1 MWLDFYMFLTLASG
15 IALAVWGWQL
25 CSIHI
30 PHREDTHR
38 LRTARAIL
46 AASYFI
52 LAIPAFCE
60 LFNGGEA
67 DRKIIAVFTVAV
79 AAYQSLLFTVTLL
92 TFIQPLYVTCH
103 RVRIQA
109 GIVTVAVALFLFMAL
124 TSEECWVFFVALA
137 VYAVQLVCYT
147 LLFRRK
153 YAECLRL
160 LEEYYDEDQHAR
172 LRWTKF
178 GFYAALSVGIAA
190 SLSVWLPPVAYNI
203 FTVGYILFYGWFAVS
218 AAKTDPRL
226 KAVATVSMYDMGSA
240 ARNGLKKALMPEQRK
255 QILSEAA
262 EQRYV
267 EFQGGEVKYTGGTIH
282 ERPDASNPIQ
292 QEFYDFYRT
301 ERGEYTPK
309 GASPETTTHPTLTSN
324 VKFMNFYPFNDIE
337 TISPRA
343 LLFITGDTAHSREFS
358 EDAYARAAEPKELY
372 IVPGA
377 GHVDLYDR
385 TGLIPFDKLEDF
397 FRKSLK

>member
-67 DRKIIAVFTVAV
+67 DRKIIAVFTIAV

-92 TFIQPLYVTCH
+92 TFIQPLCVIRH

-109 GIVTVAVALFLFMAL
+109 GIVTVAVAMFLFMAL

-203 FTVGYILFYGWFAVS
+203 FTVGYILFYGWFAGRFCNYVVKINYYLPAVTQGQEPVRLQAVDM
-218 AAKTDPRL
+218 AAC
-226 KAVATVSMYDMGSA
+226 G
-240 ARNGLKKALMPEQRK
+240 
-255 QILSEAA
+255 LSEPELAA
-262 EQRYV
+262 EKEHLRLALERWVAERRFTRPEEGREQIARELGTTK
-267 EFQGGEVKYTGGTIH
+267 EFLCWYFKNEIGRDF
-282 ERPDASNPIQ
+282 RPWRVGLRI
-292 QEFYDFYRT
+292 
-301 ERGEYTPK
+301 EYAKQLLAEELGISMNDLARKVGFATK
-309 GASPETTTHPTLTSN
+309 S
-324 VKFMNFYPFNDIE
+324 NFYGYFKKLTGE
-337 TISPRA
+337 TPVEYQR
-343 LLFITGDTAHSREFS
+343 R
-358 EDAYARAAEPKELY
+358 
-372 IVPGA
+372 IV
-377 GHVDLYDR
+377 
-385 TGLIPFDKLEDF
+385 
-397 FRKSLK
+397 SQC

>member
-15 IALAVWGWQL
+15 IALAVLGWQL

-67 DRKIIAVFTVAV
+67 DRKIIAVFTIAV
-79 AAYQSLLFTVTLL
+79 AAYL
-92 TFIQPLYVTCH
+92 
-103 RVRIQA
+103 
-109 GIVTVAVALFLFMAL
+109 TVAVALFLFMAL

-203 FTVGYILFYGWFAVS
+203 FTVGYILFYGWFAGRFCNYVVKINYYLPAVTQGQEPIRLQAVDM
-218 AAKTDPRL
+218 AAC
-226 KAVATVSMYDMGSA
+226 G
-240 ARNGLKKALMPEQRK
+240 
-255 QILSEAA
+255 LSEPELATEKEHLRLALERWVA
-262 EQRYV
+262 ERRFTRPEEGREQIARELGTTK
-267 EFQGGEVKYTGGTIH
+267 EFLCWYFKNEIGRDF
-282 ERPDASNPIQ
+282 RPWRVGLRI
-292 QEFYDFYRT
+292 
-301 ERGEYTPK
+301 EYAKQLLAEELGISMNDLARKVGFATK
-309 GASPETTTHPTLTSN
+309 S
-324 VKFMNFYPFNDIE
+324 NFYGYFKKLTGE
-337 TISPRA
+337 TPVEYQR
-343 LLFITGDTAHSREFS
+343 R
-358 EDAYARAAEPKELY
+358 
-372 IVPGA
+372 IV
-377 GHVDLYDR
+377 
-385 TGLIPFDKLEDF
+385 
-397 FRKSLK
+397 SQC

>member
-67 DRKIIAVFTVAV
+67 DRKIIAVFTIAV

-92 TFIQPLYVTCH
+92 TFIQPLCVTRH

-109 GIVTVAVALFLFMAL
+109 GIVTVAVAMFLFMAL

-203 FTVGYILFYGWFAVS
+203 FTVGYILFYGWFAGRFCNYVVKINYYLPAVTQGQEPVRLQAVDM
-218 AAKTDPRL
+218 AA
-226 KAVATVSMYDMGSA
+226 
-240 ARNGLKKALMPEQRK
+240 
-255 QILSEAA
+255 LSL
-262 EQRYV
+262 
-267 EFQGGEVKYTGGTIH
+267 IH
-282 ERPDASNPIQ
+282 I
-292 QEFYDFYRT
+292 
-301 ERGEYTPK
+301 
-309 GASPETTTHPTLTSN
+309 
-324 VKFMNFYPFNDIE
+324 
-337 TISPRA
+337 
-343 LLFITGDTAHSREFS
+343 
-358 EDAYARAAEPKELY
+358 
-372 IVPGA
+372 
-377 GHVDLYDR
+377 
-385 TGLIPFDKLEDF
+385 
-397 FRKSLK
+397 

>member
-1 MWLDFYMFLTLASG
+1 
-15 IALAVWGWQL
+15 
-25 CSIHI
+25 
-30 PHREDTHR
+30 
-38 LRTARAIL
+38 
-46 AASYFI
+46 
-52 LAIPAFCE
+52 
-60 LFNGGEA
+60 
-67 DRKIIAVFTVAV
+67 
-79 AAYQSLLFTVTLL
+79 
-92 TFIQPLYVTCH
+92 
-103 RVRIQA
+103 
-109 GIVTVAVALFLFMAL
+109 
-124 TSEECWVFFVALA
+124 
-137 VYAVQLVCYT
+137 
-147 LLFRRK
+147 
-153 YAECLRL
+153 
-160 LEEYYDEDQHAR
+160 
-172 LRWTKF
+172 
-178 GFYAALSVGIAA
+178 
-190 SLSVWLPPVAYNI
+190 
-203 FTVGYILFYGWFAVS
+203 
-218 AAKTDPRL
+218 
-226 KAVATVSMYDMGSA
+226 MYDMGSA

-267 EFQGGEVKYTGGTIH
+267 EFQGGEVKYTGGTMH

-377 GHVDLYDR
+377 GHVEPLRPYRPDS
-385 TGLIPFDKLEDF
+385 F
-397 FRKSLK
+397 

>member
-15 IALAVWGWQL
+15 IALAVLGWQL

-67 DRKIIAVFTVAV
+67 DRKIIAVFTIAV

-203 FTVGYILFYGWFAVS
+203 FTVGYILFYGWFAGRFCNYVVKINYYLV
-218 AAKTDPRL
+218 AERRFTRPEEGREQIARELGTTKEFLCWYFKNEIGRDFRPWRVGLRIEYAKQLLAEELGISMNDLAR
-226 KAVATVSMYDMGSA
+226 KVGFATKS
-240 ARNGLKKALMPEQRK
+240 
-255 QILSEAA
+255 
-262 EQRYV
+262 
-267 EFQGGEVKYTGGTIH
+267 
-282 ERPDASNPIQ
+282 
-292 QEFYDFYRT
+292 
-301 ERGEYTPK
+301 
-309 GASPETTTHPTLTSN
+309 
-324 VKFMNFYPFNDIE
+324 NFYGYFKKLTGE
-337 TISPRA
+337 TPVEYQR
-343 LLFITGDTAHSREFS
+343 R
-358 EDAYARAAEPKELY
+358 
-372 IVPGA
+372 IV
-377 GHVDLYDR
+377 
-385 TGLIPFDKLEDF
+385 
-397 FRKSLK
+397 SQC